1 MRPPVPDDGYP
12 KSYDLH
18 TPREKLNKII
28 NALVLC
34 FVTEPSFLPSQL
46 EVSTSNTPTEEQHQL
61 EVSTSN
67 TPTEEQHQLVHQET
81 EINKKLFC
89 LYDLTDAL

>member
-61 EVSTSN
+61 
-67 TPTEEQHQLVHQET
+67 VHQET

-89 LYDLTDAL
+89 LYDLTNAL